1 MIDKTN
7 NKIRNIINALNWIG
21 LRRYIL
27 ANIVIFLIV
36 LLAFLFFKLSGVN
49 WANFEARYSAALL
62 TINITTAIFAV
73 TFAFSAYQL
82 SPYRNIIRSIPDI
95 QQFFTVVIFLISLLP
110 FVALYLNYDWA
121 YVIPLFTIPIVFGL
135 SITLLYAIFEETDP
149 FNLLKDKCSKKI
161 VNQFLNEYSQK
172 IITHREKMNNL
183 EAQKIFPKVDRPI
196 YLIMM
201 RTPPLVSIDDENPM
215 LEDPFNFITSL
226 GLEAIKNNDIHTF
239 ELVTQKAY
247 ELMSIV
253 SSYNYKDYKNIDDID
268 ISYIDTTLYYHARE
282 VFIFLIKAAYNDK
295 THIYPIKLLDNSEL
309 FIRKNFD
316 K

>member
-253 SSYNYKDYKNIDDID
+253 SSYNYKDYA
-268 ISYIDTTLYYHARE
+268 LY
-282 VFIFLIKAAYNDK
+282 
-295 THIYPIKLLDNSEL
+295 
-309 FIRKNFD
+309 
-316 K
+316 